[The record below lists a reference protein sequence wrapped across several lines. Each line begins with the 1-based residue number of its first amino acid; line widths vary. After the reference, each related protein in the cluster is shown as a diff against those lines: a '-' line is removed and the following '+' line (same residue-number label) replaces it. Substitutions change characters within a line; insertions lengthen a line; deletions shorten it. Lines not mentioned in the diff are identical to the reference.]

1 MIMKKT
7 TISMAVAA
15 IFAMPAAAYAQD
27 SDSTA
32 KASEP
37 ERIQVVGSRLSVRTA
52 TEGSA
57 PVDIISAEDL
67 AAGGFTETAKA
78 LQYAVPSFNFPTSS
92 ITDGS
97 DAVRPASLRGLS
109 PDHTLVLVNGKR
121 RHSSSL
127 VHLNGTTGRGSSN
140 ADLNAIPISA
150 IKRIEVLRDGASA
163 QYGSDAIAGVINI
176 VLKDNAQ
183 GGDLSLSVG
192 QTYEGDGEQVK
203 LHGSFG
209 VNLNDRGALVLSGE
223 YHDKGRTNRAGLDPR
238 PQYPEINGQ
247 PDPREDTFDRNN
259 HHAGDAEFK
268 NIGVFF
274 NANYQ
279 AGPGELYAFGGI
291 SERTTKSGAFFR
303 RALDARNIVEIYP
316 DGYLPLLTPDTNDTS
331 IAAGYR
337 FDVGSWFADASVVY
351 GKSEFNY
358 RLEDSLNASM
368 GPTSQTSFDAGTLI
382 HDEMNASVELSK
394 LFKFYNYSD
403 LSVAFGVS
411 YRDNGYQ
418 IKAGEPASYEDG
430 GYDGRPAG
438 SQGFTGFRP
447 DSTVNESR
455 NNTGIYVELENQ
467 LTEKFQWAAALRF
480 EDYSDFGSNTS
491 WKISG
496 RYALTDQLAVRAT
509 ANTGFRAPGVQ
520 QLYFTNISTLFV
532 NRGNGP
538 VPEQSGT
545 FNNLSDVARELEVGA
560 LQPEESQSFSLGMVW
575 NGDNGLSLSVDAFQ
589 IAIDDRIILSS
600 SLVPGDSPAVA
611 DALAIAGADNARF
624 FINAV
629 DSTTRGLDVV
639 LAKQY
644 DLGEFGSLRA
654 QAAYGYNETKV
665 DAVNLPQILDGLE
678 DKLFDNVER
687 TRMTRSVPR
696 NNGTLSFLHN
706 YNKFQTHL
714 AFSYFGDYVLENNA
728 GDQTTYSGKWIT
740 DLSLRYQ
747 ATDAIA
753 VRVGAQNL
761 FDTYPDKQAP
771 GDQFNGIFM
780 YPNTNAPFGFNGG
793 YYYAELSYRF

>member
-1 MIMKKT
+1 MKKT
-7 TISMAVAA
+7 LISIAVATTISA
-15 IFAMPAAAYAQD
+15 PAAVYAQD
-27 SDSTA
+27 SESTK
-32 KASEP
+32 KASDP

-67 AAGGFTETAKA
+67 AAAGFTETAKA

-209 VNLNDRGALVLSGE
+209 INLNDRGALVLSGE
-223 YHDKGRTNRAGLDPR
+223 YHDKGKTNRAGLDPR
-238 PQYPEINGQ
+238 PQYPEVNGQ
-247 PDPREDTFDRNN
+247 PDPREETFNRKS
-259 HHAGDAEFK
+259 HHVGDAEFE
-268 NIGVFF
+268 NLGLFF

-279 AGPGELYAFGGI
+279 AGAGELYAFGGI

-303 RALDARNIVEIYP
+303 RALDARNIIEVYP
-316 DGYLPLLTPDTNDTS
+316 DGYLPLLAPDTNDIS
-331 IAAGYR
+331 MAAGYR
-337 FDVGSWFADASVVY
+337 FDIGQWFADASVVY
-351 GKSEFNY
+351 GESEFNY
-358 RLEDSLNASM
+358 RLENSLNASF
-368 GPTSQTSFDAGTLI
+368 GPTTQTKFDAGTLI
-382 HDEMNASVELSK
+382 HDEMNASFEIARM
-394 LFKFYNYSD
+394 FKFYNYSD
-403 LSVAFGVS
+403 LSVALGVS
-411 YRDNGYQ
+411 HRNNGYQ

-430 GYDGRPAG
+430 GYDNRASG
-438 SQGFTGFRP
+438 SQGFTGFLP
-447 DSTVNESR
+447 DSEVNESR
-455 NNTGIYVELENQ
+455 NNTGLYVELENQ
-467 LTEKFQWAAALRF
+467 LTEKFQWAAALRY

-496 RYALTDQLAVRAT
+496 RYAITEQFAVRAT

-532 NRGNGP
+532 NRNGEL

-545 FNNLSDVARELEVGA
+545 FNNLSDVARELQVGA
-560 LQPEESQSFSLGMVW
+560 LQPEESQSFSLGAVW
-575 NGDNGLSLSVDAFQ
+575 NGDNGLSLTVDAYQ
-589 IAIDDRIILSS
+589 IEIDDRIILSS
-600 SLVPGDSPAVA
+600 SLIPSDSPAVA
-611 DALAIAGADNARF
+611 AALASAGADNARF

-644 DLGEFGSLRA
+644 DLGKYGSLRA

-665 DAVNLPQILDGLE
+665 DAVNLPPILDGLE
-678 DKLFDNVER
+678 GKLFDNVEH

-696 NNGTLSFLHN
+696 NSGTFSLMHD
-706 YNKFQTHL
+706 YNKLQTHL

-728 GDQTTYSGKWIT
+728 GVQTTYSGKWIT

-761 FDTYPDKQAP
+761 FDVYPDKQAP
-771 GDQFNGIFM
+771 ADQFNGIFM

>member
-1 MIMKKT
+1 MKKT
-7 TISMAVAA
+7 TISIA
-15 IFAMPAAAYAQD
+15 IASIVSIPAIAYSQDANTTAQA
-27 SDSTA
+27 SD
-32 KASEP
+32 P
-37 ERIQVVGSRLSVRTA
+37 ERIQVIGSRLSVRTA

-67 AAGGFTETAKA
+67 VAAGFTETAKA

-209 VNLNDRGALVLSGE
+209 VNLNNRGSIVFSGE

-238 PQYPEINGQ
+238 QQYPLVDGE
-247 PDPREDTFDRNN
+247 PDPREATFDRRS
-259 HHAGDAEFK
+259 HHVGDAEFE
-268 NIGVFF
+268 NVGLFF
-274 NANYQ
+274 NAEYEV
-279 AGPGELYAFGGI
+279 GTGELYSFGGF
-291 SERTTKSGAFFR
+291 SERTTKSGAFYR
-303 RALDARNIVEIYP
+303 RALDGRNVTDVYP
-316 DGYLPLLTPDTNDTS
+316 DGFLPLLSPDTNDTS

-337 FDVGSWFADASVVY
+337 FDLGSWFADASIVY
-351 GKSEFNY
+351 GESEFNY
-358 RLEDSLNASM
+358 RLENSLNASF
-368 GPTSQTSFDAGTLI
+368 GAASQTEFDAGTLV
-382 HDEMNASVELSK
+382 HDELNASFEISRLYE
-394 LFKFYNYSD
+394 FYNYSD
-403 LSVAFGVS
+403 LSVALGVS
-411 YRDNGYQ
+411 YRENGYQ

-430 GYDGRPAG
+430 GFDNRAAG

-447 DSTVNESR
+447 DSEINESR
-455 NNTGIYVELENQ
+455 DNTGLYVELENQ
-467 LTEKFQWAAALRF
+467 LTENFQWAAALRY
-480 EDYSDFGSNTS
+480 EDYSDFGNNTS
-491 WKISG
+491 WKVSG

-532 NRGNGP
+532 NRDGEL

-560 LQPEESQSFSLGMVW
+560 LQPEESQSFSAGIVW
-575 NGDNGLSLSVDAFQ
+575 NGYNGLSLTVDAYQ
-589 IAIDDRIILSS
+589 IEIDDRIILSS
-600 SLVPGDSPAVA
+600 SLIPSDSAAVA
-611 DALAIAGADNARF
+611 DALAVAGADNARF

-629 DSTTRGLDVV
+629 DTTTRGLDVV
-639 LAKQY
+639 LAKEY
-644 DLGEFGSLRA
+644 DLAEYGSLRA
-654 QAAYGYNETKV
+654 QAAYGYNKTKI

-678 DKLFDNVER
+678 DKLFNGVEQ

-696 NNGTLSFLHN
+696 NSGTLSLTHD
-706 YNKFQTHL
+706 YDKLQTHL
-714 AFSYFGDYVLENNA
+714 AFSYFGDYILENNS
-728 GDQTTYSGKWIT
+728 GTQTTFSGKWIA
-740 DLSLRYQ
+740 DLSFRYQ
-747 ATDAIA
+747 ATESVA

-761 FDTYPDKQAP
+761 FDTYPDKQLP
-771 GDQFNGIFM
+771 ENQFNGIFL

-793 YYYAELSYRF
+793 YYYAEVSYRF